1 MPEATIHKHSY
12 PQFWE
17 HEIGLSENGQM
28 SAPSGNLLRSEYVN
42 QCLLCVFVSARPDA
56 RHYFRALG
64 WCEYIS
70 QFLNLHRLNCL
81 VKR

>member
-1 MPEATIHKHSY
+1 MPEAAVHKHGN
-12 PQFWE
+12 PQLGE
-17 HEIGLSENGQM
+17 HKIWLPENGLM
-28 SAPSGNLLRSEYVN
+28 PAPSGNLLRSEYVN

-70 QFLNLHRLNCL
+70 QFLNLHRLN
-81 VKR
+81 